1 MDTYDDNV
9 ANNKRKRD
17 NVVNATNKKQAFE
30 ATDENPFS
38 VRCHFNAQFNNI
50 QLQPEIRVS
59 ILEEQKRGILLAL
72 EEQKERNAQLVLNV
86 ERLENHTQKL
96 QSTINNFNSTWKQ
109 VLYRYDT

>member
-50 QLQPEIRVS
+50 QL
-59 ILEEQKRGILLAL
+59 
-72 EEQKERNAQLVLNV
+72 
-86 ERLENHTQKL
+86 
-96 QSTINNFNSTWKQ
+96 
-109 VLYRYDT
+109 